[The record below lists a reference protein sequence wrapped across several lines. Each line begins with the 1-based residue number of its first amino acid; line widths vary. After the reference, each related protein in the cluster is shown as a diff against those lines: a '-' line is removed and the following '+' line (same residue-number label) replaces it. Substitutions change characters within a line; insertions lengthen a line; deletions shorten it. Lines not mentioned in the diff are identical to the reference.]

1 MTLAQLKAEAA
12 SEAEG
17 GDRGGAGAVMDVIKK
32 IFNRLFGPD
41 ERPPAPPMHE
51 IGSTDINLISANKHT
66 EGGDANMSPHSPG
79 GDAWLKNL
87 PNMGPFKSMLF
98 AQVDE
103 FQNPEELD
111 GLLLP

>member
-12 SEAEG
+12 AEAEG
-17 GDRGGAGAVMDVIKK
+17 GERGIGGAIFDVIKK

-66 EGGDANMSPHSPG
+66 EGGAADTSNHNPG

-87 PNMGPFKSMLF
+87 PNMGPFK
-98 AQVDE
+98 
-103 FQNPEELD
+103 
-111 GLLLP
+111 